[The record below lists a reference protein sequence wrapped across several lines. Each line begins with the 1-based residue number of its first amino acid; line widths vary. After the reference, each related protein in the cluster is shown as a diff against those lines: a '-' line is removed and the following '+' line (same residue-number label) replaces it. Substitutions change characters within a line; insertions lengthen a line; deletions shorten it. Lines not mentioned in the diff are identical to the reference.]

1 MKYLFFISIL
11 FSCVFTN
18 GQNKYL
24 TKNGAIQFEASVPS
38 FEEVKANN
46 NSVTAILNTAN
57 GEFASLALIKGF
69 RFKVAL
75 MEEHFNENYMDS
87 DKYPKAILKGKIKE
101 FSIHKLS
108 KSAKNFVLTSTLT
121 VHGETKKIDI
131 PVVLKK
137 ADNTIYINAT
147 FSVSPEEFNIS
158 IPKIIRKKVAQ
169 KIDIS
174 VNFELHEKK

>member
-18 GQNKYL
+18 AQHKYL
-24 TKNGAIQFEASVPS
+24 TKSGLIQFEASVPS
-38 FEEVKANN
+38 FEEVKAKN

-87 DKYPKAILKGKIKE
+87 DKYPKAILKGKIKG
-101 FSIHKLS
+101 FSPHKLT
-108 KSAKNFVLTSTLT
+108 KSVHKHTLTSTLT
-121 VHGETKKIDI
+121 VHGETKKFDI
-131 PVVLKK
+131 PILLKK
-137 ADNTIYINAT
+137 VGNIIYINAT
-147 FSVSPEEFNIS
+147 FSVTPEEFNIS

-169 KIDIS
+169 KIDVS